1 MNILLFGITRDI
13 VGERSIKLPLAQDET
28 ATVPKFVWEL
38 RQVLHVFYPELSKLS
53 SLAIAVNNS
62 YASDNDEIDSND
74 EIALI
79 PPVSGG

>member
-13 VGERSIKLPLAQDET
+13 VGRHQLDGEEFKDLS
-28 ATVPKFVWEL
+28 TVGDL
-38 RQVLHVFYPELSKLS
+38 RNHLQQKYPDLQKLS
-53 SLAIAVNNS
+53 SLNIAVN
-62 YASDNDEIDSND
+62 EEMREDSFIISGRD